1 MKLLNVK
8 LLQANRAYIGKL
20 KWWNW
25 IEWNWIERKLDHHDD
40 RVTIKLPRHE
50 YLVNDHQWHD
60 SYEYK
65 QYSC

>member
-20 KWWNW
+20 KCWNW
-25 IEWNWIERKLDHHDD
+25 ISWKLDHHDD
-40 RVTIKLPRHE
+40 QVTIKLPRHE